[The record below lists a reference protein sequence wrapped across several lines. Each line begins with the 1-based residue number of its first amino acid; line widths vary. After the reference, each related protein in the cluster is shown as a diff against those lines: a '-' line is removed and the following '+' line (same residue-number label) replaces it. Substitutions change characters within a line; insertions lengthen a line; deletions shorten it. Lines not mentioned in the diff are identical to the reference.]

1 MSNMNGKISKIID
14 GELIK
19 DKYKGKKIPTLI
31 SLKNS
36 NSVSRLIINTKLST
50 INITYKKDLKKMF
63 IKNFI

>member
-1 MSNMNGKISKIID
+1 MSNMNGNISKIID

-63 IKNFI
+63 IKNLM

>member
-1 MSNMNGKISKIID
+1 MNGNISKIID

-19 DKYKGKKIPTLI
+19 DRYNVKKIPTSI

-36 NSVSRLIINTKLST
+36 NSVSRLIINTKQST
-50 INITYKKDLKKMF
+50 INTTYKKDLKKIS